1 MPAGRLAR
9 YLQGYSNLTTVLDR
23 DQIACYNSP
32 MTNKTA
38 PRSLSDIVINDDAW
52 IWQDDMIVFQQDARV
67 DAYADA
73 WADDMSDD

>member
-1 MPAGRLAR
+1 M
-9 YLQGYSNLTTVLDR
+9 LDR

-38 PRSLSDIVINDDAW
+38 PRSLSDIIINHDAW
-52 IWQDDMIVFQQDARV
+52 IWQDDMIVFQEDASV
-67 DAYADA
+67 DAYTDA

>member
-1 MPAGRLAR
+1 MFCM
-9 YLQGYSNLTTVLDR
+9 SIILDR
-23 DQIACYNSP
+23 EQIACYNSP

-52 IWQDDMIVFQQDARV
+52 IWQDDMIVFHDTPPH
-67 DAYADA
+67 AYADA

>member
-1 MPAGRLAR
+1 MICR
-9 YLQGYSNLTTVLDR
+9 NDVLDR

-38 PRSLSDIVINDDAW
+38 TRSLSDIVINDDAW
-52 IWQDDMIVFQQDARV
+52 IWQDDMIVFQDAPLH
-67 DAYADA
+67 AYADA